1 MKLIRYF
8 LVGGIAAAVD
18 ITLFTLFAYILGF
31 DYLLVG
37 ACSFILATL
46 TNYFLSIRFV
56 FVSGV
61 RFTRRHEL
69 ILVFIISSVGL
80 IINQCILYVF
90 VEYLLFDKLLAKVI
104 ATASVFLWNYLCR
117 SQYVFNAGQEK

>member
-1 MKLIRYF
+1 MKIIRYF
-8 LVGGIAAAVD
+8 LVGGVAAAVD
-18 ITLFTLFAYILGF
+18 ISLFTIFAYILGF
-31 DYLLVG
+31 NYLFVG
-37 ACSFILATL
+37 ACSFILATF
-46 TNYFLSIRFV
+46 TNYFLSIRYV

-61 RFTRRHEL
+61 RFDRKNEL

-90 VEYLLFDKLLAKVI
+90 VEHLLFDKLLAKLI

-117 SQYVFNAGQEK
+117 SRYVFNAGQVK